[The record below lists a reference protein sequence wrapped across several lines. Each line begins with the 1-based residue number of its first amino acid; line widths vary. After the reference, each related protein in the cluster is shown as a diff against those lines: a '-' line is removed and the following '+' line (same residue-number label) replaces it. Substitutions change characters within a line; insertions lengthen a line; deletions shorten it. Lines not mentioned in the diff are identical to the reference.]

1 MQNNKIKNTK
11 ILVPKGTML
20 VANKRE
26 TNIQQLLMRSDPY
39 NIKDGQQLKEDRG
52 YTNCCHKN
60 CDFCNNFV
68 DETTYIECNA
78 TGRIYKIRRG
88 ISCNSENVN
97 SVAYSIKC
105 MKQSVGSTTYWKSR
119 LSNCKSHIK
128 ILKRKT

>member
-11 ILVPKGTML
+11 ILVPKGTIL

-78 TGRIYKIRRG
+78 TGRKYKIR
-88 ISCNSENVN
+88 
-97 SVAYSIKC
+97 KD
-105 MKQSVGSTTYWKSR
+105 T
-119 LSNCKSHIK
+119 
-128 ILKRKT
+128 